1 MKYKSRAF
9 TLLEIL
15 VVIAVIWILWVS
27 ISRLNFSRI
36 SQEELIA
43 IESIK
48 MIASAEEMR
57 DNALVGKS
65 ENIWWDIP
73 RSWNIEFNRTTGRF
87 VTSYTDSGG
96 SVITIKSQDIRSP
109 FEILSIYCRNLNW
122 SISGLWNIIWIN
134 FLTTSETNIN
144 WCTISNPRI
153 IDIEIG
159 RWDIRNTIRINT
171 LTNVVEE
178 L

>member
-1 MKYKSRAF
+1 MEYKSRGF
-9 TLLEIL
+9 TLLEVL

-36 SQEELIA
+36 SQQELIA

-48 MIASAEEMR
+48 ILASSEEMR
-57 DNALVGKS
+57 NNALVGKS

-73 RSWNIEFNRTTGRF
+73 RSWDIEFNRTTDRF
-87 VTSYTDSGG
+87 ITSYTDSEW
-96 SVITIKSQDIRSP
+96 VLRTIQTQDLRSP
-109 FEILSIYCRNLNW
+109 FEILSITCGNLNRT
-122 SISGLWNIIWIN
+122 ITGPWNIVRIN
-134 FLTTSETNIN
+134 FLTTSETSIN
-144 WCTISNPRI
+144 WCAIANPRI

-159 RWDIRNTIRINT
+159 RGDIRSTIRINT
-171 LTNVVEE
+171 LTNVIEE